1 MDRRAG
7 ACLGPCLDIKER
19 FMISRAERGPVA
31 DWFRSIDRWLL
42 GSFCALMVI
51 GLVMALAA
59 SPAVAERLN
68 LPTFHFVD
76 RQALLL
82 APTALLMI
90 VTSFLSPRHVR
101 RAALIVF
108 VVSMALIVLALLFGA
123 EVKGS
128 RRWIMGVQPSEF
140 IKPAFVILAAWAFSE
155 GARAGVGPS
164 RLLAFLL
171 LPLTIVPLIMQ
182 PDFGQTMLISVVW
195 ATLFFMAGLHW
206 FWVLGLGGV
215 GAVGGF
221 LAFKLSPHVHER
233 VLRFLDPDSTGG
245 MVDTF
250 QVDTALQSI
259 LSGGWLG
266 RGPGE
271 GVYKRILPDAHTDFV
286 FAVTGEEFGMLACLA
301 LIAFFGLIVM
311 RGLWLATRNQDPFCR
326 FAAAGLVVMF
336 GVQSWINM
344 AVNIRAIP
352 AKGMTLP
359 FISYGGSSLLALGL
373 GMGFLIALTRKR
385 PHVALDPQSRPAL

>member
-1 MDRRAG
+1 
-7 ACLGPCLDIKER
+7 
-19 FMISRAERGPVA
+19 MISRAERGPLA

-42 GSFCALMVI
+42 GSFGALLVI

-68 LPTFHFVD
+68 LPTFHFVN

-90 VTSFLSPRHVR
+90 ATSFLSPRHVR
-101 RAALIVF
+101 RAALITF
-108 VVSMALIVLALLFGA
+108 AISMALIILALMFGA

-128 RRWIMGVQPSEF
+128 RRWIFGVQPSEF

-155 GARAGVGPS
+155 GGRAVSAGPS
-164 RLLAFLL
+164 RILAFLL
-171 LPLTIVPLIMQ
+171 LPLTIIPLIMQ
-182 PDFGQTMLISVVW
+182 PDFGQTMLVSIVW
-195 ATLFFMAGLHW
+195 AALFFMAGLHW

-215 GAVGGF
+215 GAIGGF

-233 VLRFLDPDSTGG
+233 VLRFIDPDSSGG

-286 FAVTGEEFGMLACLA
+286 FAVTGEEFGILACLA
-301 LIAFFGLIVM
+301 LIAFFGFIVL
-311 RGLWLATRNQDPFCR
+311 RGLWLASRNEDPFCR
-326 FAAAGLVVMF
+326 LGAAGLVIMF

-344 AVNIRAIP
+344 AVNMRAVP

-385 PHVALDPQSRPAL
+385 PHAMLRRPTGPTA

>member
-1 MDRRAG
+1 
-7 ACLGPCLDIKER
+7 
-19 FMISRAERGPVA
+19 MISRAERGPVA

-42 GSFCALMVI
+42 GSFAALMVI

-90 VTSFLSPRHVR
+90 VTSFLSPRHAR

-108 VVSMALIVLALLFGA
+108 AVSMALIVLALMFGA

-140 IKPAFVILAAWAFSE
+140 IKPAFVVLAAWAFSE
-155 GARAGVGPS
+155 GGRAGTGPS
-164 RLLAFLL
+164 RLIAFLL